1 VRLPGA
7 LRLRR
12 LARCAVQRV
21 APGSLILLYHRVAE
35 AEGDP
40 WSLCVSPRRFAEHLE
55 VLGERVRPL
64 AQLTGSRRSGR
75 GCVAITFDDGYADA
89 LHAAH
94 PLLARRGAPAT
105 VFVATGGVD
114 GGGPFWWDQLAA
126 LVAPQRALPA
136 RLELRVRG
144 RLHRFESDPEAG
156 AGSPGRVGGAG
167 FGAWPAPRAR
177 LHHALHRLLGSLGAA
192 EREEQLAALDAWAG
206 AAAAGPGERAL
217 GREEIAKLAAGG
229 LVEIGAHSVSHAR
242 LTELSAD
249 DREWEIRES
258 QAFLADLLG
267 RPVTSFAYPHG
278 RHDAA
283 TRRVLESAGFERAC
297 TSRSGSVRPRTDALE
312 LPRVGVPDCDGEGF
326 ARLLH
331 RFGF

>member
-1 VRLPGA
+1 MRGA
-7 LRLRR
+7 ARLRR

-35 AEGDP
+35 PERDP

-64 AQLTGSRRSGR
+64 AQLAGSRRATR
-75 GCVAITFDDGYADA
+75 RCVAITFDDGYADA
-89 LHAAH
+89 LEAAH

-105 VFVATGGVD
+105 VFVATGDVD
-114 GGGPFWWDQLAA
+114 GGGPFWWDRLAA
-126 LVAPQRALPA
+126 LLAPPRALPP

-144 RLHRFESDPEAG
+144 RTRRFETGPDL
-156 AGSPGRVGGAG
+156 
-167 FGAWPAPRAR
+167 RA
-177 LHHALHRLLGSLGAA
+177 ALHRLLGSLGAE
-192 EREEQLAALDAWAG
+192 ERDEQLAALETWAG
-206 AAAAGPGERAL
+206 AAPPFPGERAL
-217 GREEIAKLAAGG
+217 DPEEIASLSASG
-229 LVEIGAHSVSHAR
+229 LVEIGAHSVSHPR

-249 DREWEIRES
+249 DQEWEIRES
-258 QAFLADLLG
+258 QSYLADLIG
-267 RPVTSFAYPHG
+267 RPVTSFSYPHG

-283 TRRVLESAGFERAC
+283 TRRILEDAGFERAC
-297 TSRSGSVRPRTDALE
+297 TSRSGTVRPRSDALE
-312 LPRVGVPDCDGEGF
+312 LPRVEVPDCDGEGF